1 MPIQRVE
8 RDDNSRL
15 VTRLL
20 NTSSRS
26 VGKKIT
32 TDNQRQDAVM
42 NFRTIGEINSKVKRP
57 LTRSNRRE
65 MRSKHHTTV
74 SKIGGSVKRSPDHIV
89 GEGSLEIPEP
99 SFADGSHVEVEPPAP
114 VTAGA
119 GRGADVDGGDSSVRW
134 PGRSSGRRAP
144 AALPR

>member
-1 MPIQRVE
+1 MLNKNRQKVLKILSNLRSHQTSSFARVIKHRYEQEAKLDIMPVQRVE

-26 VGKKIT
+26 VGKKVT
-32 TDNQRQDAVM
+32 TDNQRQDAIM
-42 NFRTIGEINSKVKRP
+42 RFKTIGEINSKVKRP

-65 MRSKHHTTV
+65 MRSTHHTTV

-89 GEGSLEIPEP
+89 G
-99 SFADGSHVEVEPPAP
+99 
-114 VTAGA
+114 
-119 GRGADVDGGDSSVRW
+119 R
-134 PGRSSGRRAP
+134 
-144 AALPR
+144 